1 MKAIKLLYCAIL
13 LLSSKLHCQSGVY
26 PKGTVPEQHN
36 RRYTIGMQVSSP
48 DHQWTAFRKIYDE
61 QDTLMVVSHKD
72 PNVNRQ
78 YAGIAKYYFT
88 ESSKLL
94 LIRSGSAELINVHS
108 GTVRHWSQMAKAAYL
123 KSKNLLVI
131 LQKREGAEK
140 DLEVWS
146 EDRLLKRYENVDQ
159 FFIKNDQLFFTRLK
173 EGHTTLHDGQQTDKL
188 ILTTDQKIVD
198 LTWTDN
204 GETAWVEEQKDGRRD
219 MVYIDQNGQVFR
231 IKDDIKQDFRS
242 ASIMPIPNSLCFF
255 VTMSLKSEASKGS
268 SDPDIW
274 NTGNRKLEK
283 KFHNGSESLSLIWDP
298 VRRVSK
304 IITEEPST
312 TAVSIGHENYFITF
326 DPSLNQDYVKY
337 YPEIDFYRY
346 DSRNLSREFIGA
358 GGSKVIYGKTGRYFL
373 SDFNGLWILFD
384 VETLAV
390 KKLGIESSNE
400 GFFSSDGQSI
410 LFTSKEGLM
419 RYRINDGQTERIRL
433 LEGYVPTILN
443 AAQKRQSS
451 GDASQNIY
459 DPEQRLLLKM
469 YDHSED
475 RTAVI
480 SYFNHQI
487 KILVKPTRQRIE
499 SIVQKDGDLISYVA
513 EDYSVPPYLNVISG
527 KKLKTVFKSNGD
539 DRLLPSIH
547 SERIS
552 YTNAEGVR
560 LTGILYF
567 PVGYKAAAMYPMI
580 VSIYQRQSKY
590 GNEYLRDGF
599 FERTEGLNIRSYLER
614 SYFVFLPDI
623 VYGKSGTGFSALDC
637 VNRGLDALTGF
648 SAIDFGRIGLI
659 GHSHGG
665 YEVNFIA
672 THSKRFAAYASGAGN
687 SDLVRSY
694 FSFNYNFLKPFY
706 WQFEDGQY
714 EMPQSFEDNKALYI
728 RNSPVYNVSGIN
740 APILLWAGMLDK
752 NIAWDQVMEFYV
764 GLKRNKKE
772 GVALFYPDEGHGF
785 LKRKNRLDIAG
796 KISDWFDHYLKD
808 ADIEEWMDQK

>member
-1 MKAIKLLYCAIL
+1 MKAIKLFYAAIL
-13 LLSSKLHCQSGVY
+13 LLSSKLLCQSEAY
-26 PKGTVPEQHN
+26 PDGKIPGQHN

-48 DHQWTAFRKIYDE
+48 DHQWTAFRKMYDE

-72 PNVNRQ
+72 PTVNRQ
-78 YAGIAKYYFT
+78 YAGMAKYYFT

-94 LIRSGSAELINVHS
+94 LIRSGSAELINLHS
-108 GTVRHWSQMAKAAYL
+108 GTVKQWSQLTKAEYL
-123 KSKNLLVI
+123 KSKDLLVI
-131 LQKREGAEK
+131 LQKREDAEK

-146 EDRLLKRYENVDQ
+146 EYRLMNRYENVDQ
-159 FFIKNDQLFFTRLK
+159 FFIKNEQLFFTRLK
-173 EGHTTLHDGQQTDKL
+173 DGHTTLHNYKHSEKP

-198 LTWTDN
+198 LSWADN

-219 MVYIDQNGQVFR
+219 MVYIDQNGKVFR
-231 IKDDIKQDFRS
+231 IKDDVKQDLRA
-242 ASIMPIPNSLCFF
+242 ASIMPIPNSPFFF
-255 VTMSLKSEASKGS
+255 VNMSTQRQASKGP

-298 VRRVSK
+298 VRRVSTL
-304 IITEEPST
+304 ITEESST
-312 TAVSIGHENYFITF
+312 TAVNIGHERYFITF
-326 DPSLNQDYVKY
+326 DPSLKQDYVKY
-337 YPEIDFYRY
+337 YPEIDLYRY
-346 DSRNLSREFIGA
+346 DSRDYSSKLLGT

-373 SDFNGLWILFD
+373 SDSNDQWSLFD
-384 VETLAV
+384 VETLDV
-390 KKLGIESSNE
+390 KKLGIESSSE
-400 GFFSSDGQSI
+400 AFFSSDGRSI
-410 LFTSKEGLM
+410 LFTSKGGLLK
-419 RYRINDGQTERIRL
+419 YGINDGQIENIPL

-443 AAQKRQSS
+443 ASQKRQSS
-451 GDASQNIY
+451 SDASQNIY
-459 DPEQRLLLKM
+459 EPEQRLLLKM
-469 YDHSED
+469 YDHGED

-480 SYFNHQI
+480 SYFDHQM
-487 KILVKPTRQRIE
+487 KILVSATRQRIE
-499 SIVQKDGDLISYVA
+499 SIVQKDGDLVSYVA
-513 EDYSVPPYLNVISG
+513 QDYNVPPSLNVISG
-527 KKLKTVFKSNGD
+527 KKMKTVFKSNTD
-539 DRLLPSIH
+539 DQLLPSIH

-552 YTNAEGVR
+552 YTNSEGVR

-567 PVGYKAAAMYPMI
+567 PIGYDPDVKYPMI

-614 SYFVFLPDI
+614 YYFVFLPDI
-623 VYGKSGTGFSALDC
+623 VFGRSGTGLSALDC
-637 VNRGLDALTGF
+637 VNRGLDALARF
-648 SAIDFGRIGLI
+648 NAIDLGRIGLI

-672 THSKRFAAYASGAGN
+672 THSKRFAVYASGAGN

-714 EMPQSFEDNKALYI
+714 EMPQSFEDDKELYI
-728 RNSPVYNVSGIN
+728 RNSPIYNVSGIN
-740 APILLWAGMLDK
+740 APILLWAGMQDK
-752 NIAWDQVMEFYV
+752 NIAWDQVMEFYI

-785 LKRKNRLDIAG
+785 LKRRNKLDIAG
-796 KISDWFDHYLKD
+796 KISDWFDHYLKY
-808 ADIEEWMDQK
+808 ADSKEWMGPK